1 MSAQS
6 IIDITNDVACDKM
19 DEFFVQEGNHFRN
32 VVDYDLCSKVEY
44 NKIAKVLRLK
54 EIMLRQKF
62 CKPNEVALIINKI
75 LR

>member
-6 IIDITNDVACDKM
+6 IIKIDNNLACDEL
-19 DEFFVQEGNHFRN
+19 DEYLVQEGNHFRN

-44 NKIAKVLRLK
+44 NKIAILLRLK
-54 EIMLRQKF
+54 KIMLRTNY
-62 CKPNEVALIINKI
+62 CDEETAIIINKI

>member
-6 IIDITNDVACDKM
+6 IVDLTNDLACDQT
-19 DEFFVQEGNHFRN
+19 DDFLIQEGNHFRN

-44 NKIAKVLRLK
+44 KKISKVLRLK
-54 EIMLRQKF
+54 KIMLNQKY
-62 CKPNEVALIINKI
+62 CHSNEVAIIINKI